1 MAGRRADLIVSGL
14 VILVLAAVSIGP
26 LLAPQPPRETTP
38 EQFSVDRSLEHVANI
53 AREPHPIGSNAN
65 TRVRAYLIEELAALG
80 LDPRKQSMT
89 VPDYFGA
96 PGNTV
101 EVVNVM
107 ARMPGTDST
116 KAVALVAH
124 FDSDPTT
131 PGANDDAAGVAAIL
145 ETARTLLSGP
155 PLRNDVIL
163 LFTDGEEPAPRFGS
177 RAFVSAHPWAA
188 EVGFVVNLEAVGGSG
203 PSMVIETNGPDQWI
217 IDGLV
222 GPAARPVAFSFLTG
236 TVELIGEVGTD
247 FDPFRAEGVPGL
259 HLAYLRGSPIYHTPE
274 DSIDGVGR
282 SSLYHHGI
290 YCLSLARHFG
300 NVDLSSAPESVELVY
315 FNVGR
320 FWLARYPAGWG
331 LFLAIAAAALLGVG
345 ALRRIKLGEQSV
357 GSLIAGIGI
366 TFSGVLL
373 AVLASTLV
381 WLVLSRVRLDP
392 GIAESYAYLL
402 GLVVISVGICAA
414 LRRVVRKWR
423 RFDEAVSVVSI
434 WVLLALITGAL
445 VPGIAYLFGWPALA
459 GSIALLWR
467 PGPPSNQTR
476 WSLAL
481 LVLVTA
487 PSLVLLVPPID
498 TFFQLALPR
507 PGNPDS
513 DLVETIAVA
522 LLLAV
527 LVVGLVATR
536 WIQTETDRLER
547 L

>member
-14 VILVLAAVSIGP
+14 VILVLATVSIGP

-53 AREPHPIGSNAN
+53 AREPHPIGSDAN

-80 LDPRKQSMT
+80 LDPREQSMT

-96 PGNTV
+96 PGKTV

-188 EVGFVVNLEAVGGSG
+188 EVGFVVNLEALGGSG

-222 GPAARPVAFSFLTG
+222 DPAARPVAFSFLTG

-282 SSLYHHGI
+282 SSLYHHGV

-381 WLVLSRVRLDP
+381 WLLFSRVRLDP
-392 GIAESYAYLL
+392 GIAES
-402 GLVVISVGICAA
+402 
-414 LRRVVRKWR
+414 
-423 RFDEAVSVVSI
+423 
-434 WVLLALITGAL
+434 
-445 VPGIAYLFGWPALA
+445 
-459 GSIALLWR
+459 
-467 PGPPSNQTR
+467 
-476 WSLAL
+476 
-481 LVLVTA
+481 
-487 PSLVLLVPPID
+487 
-498 TFFQLALPR
+498 
-507 PGNPDS
+507 
-513 DLVETIAVA
+513 
-522 LLLAV
+522 
-527 LVVGLVATR
+527 
-536 WIQTETDRLER
+536 
-547 L
+547 